1 VELEYW
7 QKVLERSEQGHFD
20 EGRMATDEGVE
31 VLERKGEESKE
42 QSLRVNDLTTDAEG
56 PLQATTSIR
65 QRTRPASAW
74 HVKPDNS
81 NHSDNPGNLDNTT
94 LTSQSRRR
102 EHDVLLDDLV
112 HMATRLKER
121 NYALQLHVSK
131 DKTIDTADLALSTNA
146 ARFHTQHGELKQ
158 FTRKSW
164 ATLWRL
170 IILML
175 LVVVSMLVM
184 FMLIVV
190 TKK

>member
-1 VELEYW
+1 MVDEGMGI
-7 QKVLERSEQGHFD
+7 LERGD
-20 EGRMATDEGVE
+20 
-31 VLERKGEESKE
+31 KE
-42 QSLRVNDLTTDAEG
+42 NSPQTHNLTTDRGE
-56 PLQATTSIR
+56 PLRATTSIR
-65 QRTRPASAW
+65 QRTRPASVW
-74 HVKPDNS
+74 QVTPD
-81 NHSDNPGNLDNTT
+81 DPT

-131 DKTIDTADLALSTNA
+131 DKTIDTADIALSTNA

-164 ATLWRL
+164 ATMWRL
-170 IILML
+170 VILML
-175 LVVVSMLVM
+175 LVVASMLVM
-184 FMLIVV
+184 FMLVVV